1 MVRGAGE
8 VTKHIVWDWNGTL
21 FDDAHAVYRAAC
33 AVFAARGLPSVSFE
47 HYRAAY
53 TRPIQDF
60 YARLFGREMAAEE
73 FAGMDDEF
81 HAAYARAMADAALA
95 AGARDALR
103 AWRAGGGSQS
113 LLSMFRHEP
122 LLELVRRFDI
132 EAEFA
137 RVDGLVGPGGGRKAR
152 HLTAHLAALRTDPA
166 DVLLVGDSL
175 DDAAAAAEL
184 GAGCLLFNG
193 GYHERSALMGA
204 GVPVADTMA
213 EVIDRALRWV
223 R

>member
-1 MVRGAGE
+1 M
-8 VTKHIVWDWNGTL
+8 TKHIVWDWNGTL

-33 AVFAARGLPSVSFE
+33 AVFAARGLPEVSLE
-47 HYRAAY
+47 RYRAAY
-53 TRPIQDF
+53 TRPIQVF
-60 YARLFGREMAAEE
+60 YARLFGREVTAEE

-95 AGARDALR
+95 AGARDVLR
-103 AWRAGGGSQS
+103 GWRAAGRSQS
-113 LLSMFRHEP
+113 LLSMYRHE
-122 LLELVRRFDI
+122 LLVELVRRFDI

-137 RVDGLVGPGGGRKAR
+137 RVDGLVGPGGGRKAG
-152 HLTAHLAALRTDPA
+152 HLTAHLAVLRLDPA

-184 GAGCLLFNG
+184 GTGCVLFNG
-193 GYHERSALMGA
+193 GYHERSALAAA

-213 EVIDRALRWV
+213 EVLDRALRWV